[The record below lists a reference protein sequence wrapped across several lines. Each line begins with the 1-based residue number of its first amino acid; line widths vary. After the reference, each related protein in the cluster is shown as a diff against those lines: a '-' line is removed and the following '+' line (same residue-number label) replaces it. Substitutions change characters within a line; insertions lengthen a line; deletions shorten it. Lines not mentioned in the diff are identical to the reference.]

1 MVFYCLD
8 GSIMTGKETSL
19 WHFTTGKETSLF
31 AWQFS
36 IKKKRKEKK
45 DYHFHILLMCTSLFA
60 VC

>member
-36 IKKKRKEKK
+36 IKNKNKKK

>member
-1 MVFYCLD
+1 MVFCRLD

-36 IKKKRKEKK
+36 NFFKGLSLSYFVDVYI
-45 DYHFHILLMCTSLFA
+45 IVCCLLTCK
-60 VC
+60 